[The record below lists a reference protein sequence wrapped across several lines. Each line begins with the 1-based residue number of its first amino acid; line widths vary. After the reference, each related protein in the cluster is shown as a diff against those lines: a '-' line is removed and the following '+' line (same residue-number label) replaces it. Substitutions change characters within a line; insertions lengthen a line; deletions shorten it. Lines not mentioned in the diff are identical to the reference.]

1 MRDFETRLKELEA
14 KVNNMVRTGK
24 VSVIDEAGVRVRVT
38 FPDRE
43 NVQTD
48 WLKVMVE
55 NTQKNKDYWMPE
67 VGEDVLCIFLPNGL
81 ESGFVLGGYYVDGVA
96 PPAASADVRV
106 TKFADGGRFEYNR
119 ATGEALVIA
128 QSELKVVTPKAIF
141 TQEVEVRGLLTYKNG
156 IAGTAGSGG
165 NAIAGGI
172 KVSGGDVVVDGIGV
186 KAHGHIEN
194 DAGGRTSDAVQ

>member
-1 MRDFETRLKELEA
+1 MRDVETRLKELEA
-14 KVNNMVRTGK
+14 KVNNMIRTGK
-24 VSVIDEAGVRVRVT
+24 VAVIDPKGVRVRVT

-81 ESGFVLGGYYVDGVA
+81 EAGFVLGGYYVDGVA
-96 PPAASADVRV
+96 PPAASADMRV
-106 TKFADGGRFEYNR
+106 TQFADGGRVEYDR
-119 ATGEALVIA
+119 ASGKALVIA
-128 QSELKVVTPKAIF
+128 KTEMTVDTPKAIF

-156 IAGTAGSGG
+156 IAGTAGAGG

-172 KVSGGDVVVDGIGV
+172 EVNGGDVVVDGIGV

-194 DAGGRTSDAVQ
+194 DAGGRTSNAVQ